1 MKGNVIARM
10 RYAGLLGV
18 AVFGLSVAA
27 PSAASAQFRVSVSIG
42 TPPPPLPYYAQ
53 PLLPGPD
60 YMWAPG
66 YWAYGPAGYFWVPGA
81 WVLAPEP
88 GMLWT
93 PGYWGASGAN
103 FTWYQGYWGRQV
115 GYYGGIN
122 YGFGYFG
129 RSYVGGAWYGP
140 HFRYN
145 TAVTNVNTTIVRN
158 VYVDRTVIN
167 RYTVDRTTVNRVSYN
182 GGQGGINLRPSAEQ
196 MSMRDHAVPMTAQQ
210 QEHQQVAAE
219 ARGQLASV
227 NHGEPRNLAVARPFT
242 AQNHPQ
248 FRPIKPADRVAAQ
261 AERAPVTGRHV
272 QPPAARENARARERS
287 APRQDERPINQRQS
301 ERERPVYGRQ
311 RSR

>member
-1 MKGNVIARM
+1 MKGIMIARM
-10 RYAGLLGV
+10 RYVAILGA

-27 PSAASAQFRVSVSIG
+27 PSAASAQFSVSVSIG

-93 PGYWGASGAN
+93 PGYWGASGAS
-103 FTWYQGYWGRQV
+103 FMWYPGYWGRHV

-129 RSYVGGAWYGP
+129 RSYVGGGWYGA

-167 RYTVDRTTVNRVSYN
+167 RYTIDRTTVNHVSYN
-182 GGQGGINLRPSAEQ
+182 GGQGGVNLRPSAEQ
-196 MSMRDHAVPMTAQQ
+196 MSMRSQAVPMTAQQ

-227 NHGEPRNLAVARPFT
+227 NHGEPRSLAVARPFT
-242 AQNHPQ
+242 PQSHPQ
-248 FRPIKPADRVAAQ
+248 FRPIRPTDRVAVPQ
-261 AERAPVTGRHV
+261 ERARPV
-272 QPPAARENARARERS
+272 QPPAARENARGRERT
-287 APRQDERPINQRQS
+287 APRPEEHPVNLRQS
-301 ERERPVYGRQ
+301 ERGRPDYGRQ
-311 RSR
+311 RAR